1 MLYPVCIF
9 MFMVFIFASGSI
21 IFMKLYNDAFEEKE
35 RYRVLRKIGISTKT
49 LKAGVQKELLLTY
62 IVPFLLMSLS
72 SYFSV
77 HALANMMQTDL
88 LSVNILS
95 VGVIAIFFVVCYGLS
110 VVIYCQNAG
119 IYEKGF

>member
-1 MLYPVCIF
+1 
-9 MFMVFIFASGSI
+9 
-21 IFMKLYNDAFEEKE
+21 MKLYNDAFEEKE

-110 VVIYCQNAG
+110 VVIYSQNAG

>member
-1 MLYPVCIF
+1 M
-9 MFMVFIFASGSI
+9 
-21 IFMKLYNDAFEEKE
+21 
-35 RYRVLRKIGISTKT
+35 
-49 LKAGVQKELLLTY
+49 QKELLLTY

-110 VVIYCQNAG
+110 VVIYCQNAVFMKKDSS
-119 IYEKGF
+119 ISSRIFFIQNIKPYHTKFHSQVLIEIDQDS